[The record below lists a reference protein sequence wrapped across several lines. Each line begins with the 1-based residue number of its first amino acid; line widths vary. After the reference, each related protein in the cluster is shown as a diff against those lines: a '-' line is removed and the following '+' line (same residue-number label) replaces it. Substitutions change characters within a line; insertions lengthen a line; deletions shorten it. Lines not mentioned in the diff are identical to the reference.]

1 MAGLLGK
8 LSLDGLQLIERL
20 AFQLRPGGGALHL
33 QDLFDEGAPLGFLLF
48 IDSLLQ
54 RGVAGVLF
62 DLVGGHAGGFGV
74 GFQLAALLLQGG
86 KQRFQFVQRHIGQ
99 GGAVGAG
106 GAGVEHLDGLDGLI
120 DLGLVLLF
128 VHGLLQLRQRHFIH
142 LGLRQP
148 GLQPLG
154 LQRLSGG
161 LRLIDGGGELVPAL
175 VLADLLG
182 GEVLLRPLLIGGQGA
197 LQAVAGDV
205 QVLHIADGQV
215 ELPVLLLGEQLVA
228 ALQLAPLA
236 GKQLG
241 IAEQRDLFAV
251 YRHLLLQDIQT
262 LLAEDKLFAG
272 GILVGFLGGEQHG
285 EQLLPVLDQV
295 QNLLRGEAL
304 GQLLSGQAAFRQRG
318 ALLRSG
324 ILFLD
329 GAGHFAFGQP
339 QGNVGL
345 LLLFQ
350 LLGGLLF
357 LLLLDIFIPLLG
369 HDGVGVEGGGV
380 DIHRFGLALP
390 HRAGEDDQ
398 AGDELVGIGITEGVI
413 AGGKGEQTVG
423 RLDIHGGLDDGTL
436 HDLFDVFIFSG
447 VIVAVNEIVIIKIG
461 VIGFADHDGK
471 DFVHILAVDAVV
483 ADERVLLIIT
493 QLLVGLQV
501 AEHGAVA
508 HIVAVDDG
516 IVGGLLLIDAE
527 IDVGDAPIVGLE
539 VDIGAVVLIV
549 ILRLHDGVI
558 QLGIGDLDPAGDI
571 GVAQVK
577 RLKAGD
583 VIFRIALHFK
593 AGGGVG
599 IVQAGQL
606 LGELAV
612 VDRLQLVVDDV
623 DERR

>member
-1 MAGLLGK
+1 MQLG
-8 LSLDGLQLIERL
+8 
-20 AFQLRPGGGALHL
+20 
-33 QDLFDEGAPLGFLLF
+33 
-48 IDSLLQ
+48 
-54 RGVAGVLF
+54 
-62 DLVGGHAGGFGV
+62 
-74 GFQLAALLLQGG
+74 
-86 KQRFQFVQRHIGQ
+86 
-99 GGAVGAG
+99 
-106 GAGVEHLDGLDGLI
+106 
-120 DLGLVLLF
+120 
-128 VHGLLQLRQRHFIH
+128 QRHFIH
-142 LGLRQP
+142 LGLGQAGDLRA
-148 GLQPLG
+148 LG
-154 LQRLSGG
+154 LQCLAGG
-161 LRLIDGGGELVPAL
+161 LGLGYGGGKIIPVI

-182 GEVLLRPLLIGGQGA
+182 GEVLLGLLLVGGQGA

-215 ELPVLLLGEQLVA
+215 ELPVLLLGEKLVA

-285 EQLLPVLDQV
+285 EQLLPVLNQV

-318 ALLRSG
+318 ALLRFG

-357 LLLLDIFIPLLG
+357 LLFLDVFIPLLG

-413 AGGKGEQTVG
+413 AGRKGEQTVG

-501 AEHGAVA
+501 AEHGAVV

-516 IVGGLLLIDAE
+516 IVGGLGLINAE

-549 ILRLHDGVI
+549 ILRLHDGII

-593 AGGGVG
+593 TGGGVG